1 MTPKGNRMNFTEMN
15 FTYEKN
21 DEKINEKLR
30 KKYLGIFDCYNLLIK
45 KIKYNYYSNKLF
57 RKKFDEIRERCNH
70 LNKLKN
76 RINDRIEENDSKRI
90 INHTLT
96 HFEEEKLLTKMINI
110 KLKENS
116 VYDLIFSGAKKNTN
130 TLNKINILISQKE
143 NILLNLIKNTVK
155 YYGNISQIYNEESM
169 KKQELIKLLDKYD
182 IKEKNKK
189 INLNYINY
197 MNQTNNFRDKVV
209 ITEVDE
215 DKENEEENDEYIN
228 KNTNLILDDEFNSDN
243 KNNISE
249 NKIKE
254 IKISIPNLKN
264 SNVNKIENDNDDNNY
279 DENLNSLI
287 EKILI
292 EQFPENY
299 GTKERFV
306 HIDKNKYF
314 FKNKIFFAYIED
326 NDIILKED
334 EYGYK
339 YTLNEFYNQFC
350 FEDKKENKSNFIY
363 TKKIRQKYIKIK
375 SYDEKEINNDKKM
388 SKNENNTTMDT
399 DFIQQST
406 ISKGYEISE

>member
-1 MTPKGNRMNFTEMN
+1 M
-15 FTYEKN
+15 
-21 DEKINEKLR
+21 
-30 KKYLGIFDCYNLLIK
+30 
-45 KIKYNYYSNKLF
+45 
-57 RKKFDEIRERCNH
+57 
-70 LNKLKN
+70 
-76 RINDRIEENDSKRI
+76 
-90 INHTLT
+90 
-96 HFEEEKLLTKMINI
+96 
-110 KLKENS
+110 
-116 VYDLIFSGAKKNTN
+116 
-130 TLNKINILISQKE
+130 
-143 NILLNLIKNTVK
+143 
-155 YYGNISQIYNEESM
+155 
-169 KKQELIKLLDKYD
+169 
-182 IKEKNKK
+182 
-189 INLNYINY
+189 
-197 MNQTNNFRDKVV
+197 
-209 ITEVDE
+209 
-215 DKENEEENDEYIN
+215 
-228 KNTNLILDDEFNSDN
+228 
-243 KNNISE
+243 
-249 NKIKE
+249 
-254 IKISIPNLKN
+254 KN

-299 GTKERFV
+299 DTKERFV